1 MNKRIIIVLILI
13 SFVVIG
19 LIIYLMFFYT
29 IGLTLLSDEET
40 ISDYCSSW
48 KTYAVVSNSGN
59 CYLNGEASYNE
70 PYGVNNIRKY
80 HSATPQ
86 HYVCIYEKGDAKHI
100 NLSFSGGIIV
110 TDKNELYAFV
120 NQNSELKVP
129 SLVGQN
135 CVDACV
141 CRNNRLFLLKE
152 NGDFGYINLDD
163 RNSFHLVKSSIIKIQ
178 LISRLGYETLFVL
191 SNDHHMFAIDSNS
204 LSETLL
210 SNWDN
215 TLDFDI
221 SAPYE
226 ESCVIGRITDEGDCF
241 VNIGALDL
249 NAEKIQETKGT
260 KVGEGMITVAAYGK
274 GIAMQ
279 NRDGDV
285 FLYGDDLNS
294 ETYQKQ
300 FNGEMH
306 FQNVQVVYG
315 GDLDLTVLYK
325 NGTFEQYGRLPNGV
339 YQEIIHHS

>member
-1 MNKRIIIVLILI
+1 MKKRFLIFSVLIFLVSVGMI
-13 SFVVIG
+13 V
-19 LIIYLMFFYT
+19 YLMFFDT
-29 IGLTLLSDEET
+29 IGLTFLSDEEMIT
-40 ISDYCSSW
+40 DYCSSW
-48 KTYAVVSNSGN
+48 KTYAAVSDLGN

-70 PYGVNNIRKY
+70 PYGVKNIRKY
-80 HSATPQ
+80 YSATPQ
-86 HYVCIYEKGDAKHI
+86 HYVCIYDKGDAKHI

-141 CRNNRLFLLKE
+141 CRNNRVFLLKE
-152 NGDFGYINLDD
+152 NGDFGYIDLDD
-163 RNSFHLVKSSIIKIQ
+163 GNNFYLVKSNIIKIQ

-191 SNDHHMFAIDSNS
+191 SNDHHMFAIDSKS
-204 LSETLL
+204 LTETLL

-226 ESCVIGRITDEGDCF
+226 ESCVVGRVTDEGVCF

-249 NAEKIQETKGT
+249 NADRIQVTKGT
-260 KVGEGMITVAAYGK
+260 KVGEGMISVAAYGK
-274 GIAMQ
+274 GVAMQ

-285 FLYGDDLNS
+285 SLYGDDLNS
-294 ETYQKQ
+294 ETYQRR
-300 FNGEMH
+300 FNGEIY
-306 FQNVQVVYG
+306 FQDVQAVYG
-315 GDLDLTVLYK
+315 RDLDLTVLYK

-339 YQEIIHHS
+339 YQEIIHRQ